1 MELFDEIIQNKLLED
16 KIAMRRDNQVRKDIV
31 TYGITTIN
39 NVKESSQKTNSTIS
53 VNKKKQGYLSIYKYS
68 LYLLENK
75 LITTHINQQKIYKGS
90 LYRIIFTNR
99 RNYFHEKKYFSSRQE
114 IFTFMKRNSIQQI
127 NAPDTI
133 TLPKRK
139 KVLSTFRKQ
148 PYRYC

>member
-39 NVKESSQKTNSTIS
+39 NVKEGSQKTNSTIS

-75 LITTHINQQKIYKGS
+75 LITTHINQQKIYKG
-90 LYRIIFTNR
+90 
-99 RNYFHEKKYFSSRQE
+99 
-114 IFTFMKRNSIQQI
+114 
-127 NAPDTI
+127 
-133 TLPKRK
+133 
-139 KVLSTFRKQ
+139 
-148 PYRYC
+148 

>member
-75 LITTHINQQKIYKGS
+75 FITTQTNQQKIYKG
-90 LYRIIFTNR
+90 
-99 RNYFHEKKYFSSRQE
+99 
-114 IFTFMKRNSIQQI
+114 
-127 NAPDTI
+127 
-133 TLPKRK
+133 
-139 KVLSTFRKQ
+139 
-148 PYRYC
+148 

>member
-16 KIAMRRDNQVRKDIV
+16 KIVMRRDNQVRKDIV

-75 LITTHINQQKIYKGS
+75 LITKHINQQKIYKG
-90 LYRIIFTNR
+90 
-99 RNYFHEKKYFSSRQE
+99 
-114 IFTFMKRNSIQQI
+114 
-127 NAPDTI
+127 
-133 TLPKRK
+133 
-139 KVLSTFRKQ
+139 
-148 PYRYC
+148 